1 MSQAERLKKVI
12 NSLLESPKSFSES
25 IGLPSPTTIYDIL
38 ASKRKLTPA
47 IMKKII
53 ETYPNL
59 NPDWLLEGK
68 GDQMLYQNK
77 NPMQILEEPDYK
89 EQYIK
94 SLEERIKEQEK
105 TIDNYEKV
113 LDILKTLGAD
123 KLPSSN
129 GDPLHPMHKA

>member
-59 NPDWLLEGK
+59 NPDWRPLAPHA
-68 GDQMLYQNK
+68 QSV
-77 NPMQILEEPDYK
+77 IA
-89 EQYIK
+89 
-94 SLEERIKEQEK
+94 K
-105 TIDNYEKV
+105 TIRK
-113 LDILKTLGAD
+113 
-123 KLPSSN
+123 
-129 GDPLHPMHKA
+129 